1 MGKQRWRMVLD
12 LRPLNVW
19 CKEHKMK
26 CESLR
31 SLAAM
36 GLTPETLM
44 FSWDLQDGFH
54 CCGIDKDYRKYMTF
68 RLMGELH
75 QIASLPFGWSS
86 SPFVFQQLMQ
96 VLTKVLRTPDLPT
109 AVELARAPR
118 SLPGGTAKLQVQRV
132 GGVRRRLYEVHE
144 RPP

>member
-1 MGKQRWRMVLD
+1 MVLD

-19 CKEHKMK
+19 CRDHNMK

-54 CCGIDKDYRKYMTF
+54 CCGIDPAYRKYMTF
-68 RLMGELH
+68 RMMGQLH
-75 QIASLPFGWSS
+75 QVAALPFGWTS
-86 SPFVFQQLMQ
+86 SPYVFQQIMQ
-96 VLTKVLRTPDLPT
+96 VLTKVLRAPDLPT
-109 AVELARAPR
+109 EAALKSSPS
-118 SLPGGTAKLQVQRV
+118 SLPGRTAAMTVQRV
-132 GGVRRRLYEVHE
+132 GGVRRRLYLVHE